1 MTRVIAG
8 TAGGR
13 PLAVPDGRRTRPTGD
28 RVKEALF
35 SSLGDL
41 TDAVVLDL
49 FAGTGGLGI
58 ESLSRGAARAVFV
71 EQDRRAVA
79 IVRANLDAADVTER
93 ARVVNTS
100 AERFATDP
108 SGGPFD
114 IVFVDPPYVMAMPDI
129 AETLQ
134 VLVDGEALRS
144 GARVVIERDKRH
156 PEPPPRLLSH
166 DRDRT
171 YGETVLRYFTYLP
184 ATAPLAPTPAA
195 DASDEPL
202 RDEVSS

>member
-49 FAGTGGLGI
+49 FAGTGGLAI
-58 ESLSRGAARAVFV
+58 ESLSRGAARAVLV

-79 IVRANLDAADVTER
+79 TVRANLEAADVADR
-93 ARVVNTS
+93 ARVVATT
-100 AERFATDP
+100 AERFAIDP

-114 IVFVDPPYVMAMPDI
+114 VVFVDPPYAMDMADI
-129 AETLQ
+129 ADTLE
-134 VLVDGEALRS
+134 VLVDGEALRP
-144 GARVVIERDKRH
+144 GARVVIERDKRR

-171 YGETVLRYFTYLP
+171 YGETVLRYFTYIP
-184 ATAPLAPTPAA
+184 ASTRPAATPAA
-195 DASDEPL
+195 DATDEPL

>member
-79 IVRANLDAADVTER
+79 TVCAVRVALHAVNPFMSLKSTDADGVQSTTRSPCSSRSSADAGSIAHSSASASSRRCSVTR
-93 ARVVNTS
+93 ACFTL
-100 AERFATDP
+100 ATVA
-108 SGGPFD
+108 SNC
-114 IVFVDPPYVMAMPDI
+114 A
-129 AETLQ
+129 
-134 VLVDGEALRS
+134 RS
-144 GARVVIERDKRH
+144 
-156 PEPPPRLLSH
+156 
-166 DRDRT
+166 RT
-171 YGETVLRYFTYLP
+171 NRSV
-184 ATAPLAPTPAA
+184 ATPAA
-195 DASDEPL
+195 KAN
-202 RDEVSS
+202 SST